1 MTGPGADVV
10 DRLIRRVGAVRPKA
24 RRRLIAIAGAPASG
38 KTTLA
43 AELAEALGAR
53 AILVPMDGFHLD
65 NRILDARGLR
75 PRKGAPQT
83 FDGAGFVHMIRRLAS
98 EDEVVIPVFDR
109 ARDIAI
115 AGASVVGPETETAV
129 VEGNYLLLDEQ
140 PWRALRPLW
149 DLSVYLKV
157 PEDTLRARLIQR
169 WLDHGLNP
177 QAAEARATSNDLPNA
192 LHIARHSSEADIV
205 L

>member
-98 EDEVVIPVFDR
+98 EDEVVIPVFER

-115 AGASVVGPETETAV
+115 AGASVVGPETEIAV

>member
-129 VEGNYLLLDEQ
+129 VEGNYLLLDEE

-177 QAAEARATSNDLPNA
+177 QAAAARATSNDLPNA

>member
-129 VEGNYLLLDEQ
+129 VEGNYLLLDEK

>member
-1 MTGPGADVV
+1 MTGPGADGV

-129 VEGNYLLLDEQ
+129 VEGNYLLLDEE

>member
-115 AGASVVGPETETAV
+115 AGASVVGPETEIAV

>member
-129 VEGNYLLLDEQ
+129 VEGNYLLLDEE